1 VAYAP
6 PKRSWRRRLAHSVR
20 SWTRVTF
27 SRESYISSVKSLLWV
42 VPLTVLIWVYAER
55 EQVTTLYNVS
65 INVAPPPSSKSLLV
79 RFAAGTPHMI
89 HAEIHGPQ
97 SSVDDV
103 KELLEANTIPL
114 DLDRDRTPGDHL
126 INIANELNKDPRIIA
141 KGVEIRNCSPAD
153 VIVTLEPI
161 TPVTVDVKP
170 RPEDARGLPQL
181 VFVPDKVTVFLP
193 ESELKKARDE
203 NRLYVYPNLKAYSD
217 VLAQSGEHS
226 QKDVAVGPAF
236 DDPLNAVS
244 LTPPTV
250 EMRFN
255 RSSSEDTYDMP
266 TMVVFAAEAHV
277 PRADEVKPEFT
288 TQIEHVGIIGPKD
301 LVEAVR
307 NGTIR
312 PNAAFNVDYSGNE
325 HEAHLYYDLPKG
337 LRVADKDANRTIPY
351 KLVPRTG
358 GQ

>member
-1 VAYAP
+1 M
-6 PKRSWRRRLAHSVR
+6 KGWSRR
-20 SWTRVTF
+20 TF

-65 INVAPPPSSKSLLV
+65 INVAPPASSNAMLV
-79 RFAAGTPHMI
+79 RFAAGTPKMI

-153 VIVTLEPI
+153 VTVTLEPI
-161 TPVTVDVKP
+161 SPVTVDVKP

-181 VFVPDKVTVFLP
+181 VFVPAKVTVFVP
-193 ESELKKARDE
+193 DSELKKARNED
-203 NRLYVYPNLKAYSD
+203 RLYVYPNLKAYSD
-217 VLAQSGEHS
+217 VLAQTGEHS
-226 QKDVAVGPAF
+226 QKDVVVAPAF

-244 LTPPTV
+244 LAPPIV

-266 TMVVFAAEAHV
+266 TMVVLAAEAHI
-277 PRADEVKPEFT
+277 PRADEVKPEWT
-288 TQIEHVGIIGPKD
+288 TQIEHVKIIGPKELID
-301 LVEAVR
+301 ALKTNKLPKEPHA
-307 NGTIR
+307 T
-312 PNAAFNVDYSGNE
+312 FDVDYSGNE

-337 LRVADKDANRTIPY
+337 LRVSDDDANRTIPY
-351 KLVPRTG
+351 KLVPRTS